1 MAACAALVL
10 VAAPCVAFTPGLA
23 HRGTRLRV
31 APSLGY
37 AGCQSSRTRRAVEP
51 PRGCAARRAG
61 CGSAGSGA
69 RMGLGGADGIHTMLA
84 LAQAAQTLVAAPH
97 TAASWYWGALD
108 EHALAVDS
116 ATAAALYVLGKWTS
130 SAIAG
135 TRDPDAARVLANWSV
150 LGVADGACT
159 HCWYGFLQD
168 VADRAGVDH
177 VTESVGMTLTS
188 SLLYSPVYCAGFLV
202 LLSLVEGAGWSGAEQ
217 RVRLDWAD
225 LFRRSSAVWGP
236 TNLLLFAAVP
246 LNIRTAVSM
255 GIHYVFLVGVALWDA
270 AVRAGRTQ
278 STAAAGPDSGGSP
291 ATAHATPELQG
302 LRAATAFRTMEDE
315 LGYPEDRV
323 DLPLPGA

>member
-1 MAACAALVL
+1 MIAAVSPL
-10 VAAPCVAFTPGLA
+10 
-23 HRGTRLRV
+23 
-31 APSLGY
+31 
-37 AGCQSSRTRRAVEP
+37 
-51 PRGCAARRAG
+51 
-61 CGSAGSGA
+61 
-69 RMGLGGADGIHTMLA
+69 
-84 LAQAAQTLVAAPH
+84 
-97 TAASWYWGALD
+97 
-108 EHALAVDS
+108 
-116 ATAAALYVLGKWTS
+116 
-130 SAIAG
+130 
-135 TRDPDAARVLANWSV
+135 SV
-150 LGVADGACT
+150 
-159 HCWYGFLQD
+159 
-168 VADRAGVDH
+168 DRAGVDH

-302 LRAATAFRTMEDE
+302 LRAATAACAPRAPRMRLQIAAVGSAAEPHAACGGPAAQIAVMNGLSVNVHLMFVPFYRPTAE
-315 LGYPEDRV
+315 R
-323 DLPLPGA
+323 